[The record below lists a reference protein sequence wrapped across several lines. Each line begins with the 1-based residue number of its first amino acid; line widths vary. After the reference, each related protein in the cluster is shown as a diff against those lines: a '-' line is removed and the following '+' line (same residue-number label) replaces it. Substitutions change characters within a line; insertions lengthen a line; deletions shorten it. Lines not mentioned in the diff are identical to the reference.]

1 MFTTLS
7 VILAVI
13 AILSALLLICII
25 LMQNTKSGGGLGAV
39 SGGVTETVFG
49 AQAASVLVKATV
61 WLALVFMVS
70 TLLLAVVIG
79 RGRHSKSVVEML
91 AAEQPIEVPALSEP
105 APAPEPA
112 PAAEPAAPE
121 AAPVA
126 EPAAPASEAAPV
138 AEPAAPAAEPAA
150 PVAEPA
156 AAE

>member
-112 PAAEPAAPE
+112 APAAEPAAPE

-126 EPAAPASEAAPV
+126 EPAA
-138 AEPAAPAAEPAA
+138 AE
-150 PVAEPA
+150 
-156 AAE
+156 